1 MATIVPRVMDLSEAR
16 GRLERALVERTL
28 ALPKPILRK
37 LAGPAIRSEEGYAL
51 DLETQMLLRLMKVA
65 RQPEMHRG
73 GPKLARLHMDRSAK
87 VAEPREGHA
96 LSVRDS
102 RIPGP
107 AGDVR
112 VRIYTPP
119 SNGSPRPI
127 LVYLHGGGF
136 VVGSL
141 SSHDGV
147 CRALASRTEMVVV
160 SVDYRLAPEH
170 PFPHGLE
177 DAVAVTRWVIEH
189 AASFMGDPKR
199 VAVGGDSAGGNLAT
213 GVALTCKDD
222 PTPPAFQFLIYPATD
237 ASRSLPSHRQ
247 FREGFFLTEAS
258 IAWFLDAY
266 LPNVPDREHP
276 RASPL
281 FADDLEGAPPG
292 LLITAGFDPLRD
304 EGRAYA
310 KRLQEAGVRMEL
322 REYEGAIHGF
332 VSMAGV
338 LSIGSQALDDIASSL
353 QRALSASAVAD
364 EAPLDRAAEA

>member
-1 MATIVPRVMDLSEAR
+1 MDLSDVR
-16 GRLERALVERTL
+16 GRLERSLVERIFS
-28 ALPKPILRK
+28 LPKPILRK
-37 LAGPAIRSEEGYAL
+37 LAGRPIRSQEGYGL
-51 DLETQMLLRLMKVA
+51 DLETQVLLRLMKLT

-73 GPKLARLHMDRSAK
+73 GPRLARLNMDRSSK
-87 VAEPREGHA
+87 VAEPREGYD

-112 VRIYTPP
+112 VRIYSPP

-141 SSHDGV
+141 DSHDGV
-147 CRALASRTEMVVV
+147 CRALASRASMVVV

-170 PFPHGLE
+170 PFPCGLE

-189 AASFMGDPKR
+189 AASFLGDPKR

-213 GVALTCKDD
+213 NVALECKND
-222 PTPPAFQFLIYPATD
+222 PIPPAFQVLIYPATD
-237 ASRSLPSHRQ
+237 ASNSMPSHRE
-247 FREGFFLTEAS
+247 FGDGFFLTKES
-258 IAWFLDAY
+258 IAWFVASY
-266 LPNVPDREHP
+266 LPKPEDRDHP

-310 KRLQEAGVRMEL
+310 KRLQEAGVRIDL

-338 LSIGSQALDDIASSL
+338 LAIGSRALDDIATAL
-353 QRALSASAVAD
+353 RRALQEPREASETTASS
-364 EAPLDRAAEA
+364 RQAAGA

>member
-1 MATIVPRVMDLSEAR
+1 MIDLHEVR
-16 GRLERALVERTL
+16 GRLERAAAERILALPRPVLRTL
-28 ALPKPILRK
+28 A
-37 LAGPAIRSEEGYAL
+37 GPPIRSREGYAL
-51 DLETQMLLRLMKVA
+51 DLETQVLLRLMRLT
-65 RQPEMHRG
+65 RQPAMHEG

-87 VAEPREGHA
+87 VAEPREGHD

-119 SNGSPRPI
+119 TNGTARPI

-136 VVGSL
+136 AVGSL
-141 SSHDGV
+141 DSHDGV
-147 CRALASRTEMVVV
+147 CRAIASRAEIVVV

-170 PFPHGLE
+170 PFPCGLE

-189 AASFMGDPKR
+189 AASFDGDPRR

-213 GVALTCKDD
+213 GVAVTCKND
-222 PTPPAFQFLIYPATD
+222 PIPPAFQLLIYPATD
-237 ASRSLPSHRQ
+237 ASNSMPSHRE
-247 FREGFFLTEAS
+247 FGDGFFLTKES
-258 IAWFLDAY
+258 IAWFVRSY
-266 LPNVPDREHP
+266 LPNPKDGEHP

-281 FADDLEGAPPG
+281 YANDLEGAPPG

-310 KRLQEAGVRMEL
+310 KRLQEAGVALEF

-332 VSMAGV
+332 VSMAGL
-338 LSIGSQALDDIASSL
+338 LSIGDRALDDIAASL
-353 QRALSASAVAD
+353 RRALHAPQQAVQAEEPLPAASATPA
-364 EAPLDRAAEA
+364 RS

>member
-1 MATIVPRVMDLSEAR
+1 MDLFEAR
-16 GRLERALVERTL
+16 DRLERALVERIF

-37 LAGPAIRSEEGYAL
+37 LAGPPIRSAEGYAL
-51 DLETQMLLRLMKVA
+51 DLETQMLLRLMKLT

-73 GPKLARLHMDRSAK
+73 GPKLARLNMDRSAK
-87 VAEPREGHA
+87 VAEPREGDE

-141 SSHDGV
+141 ASHDGL
-147 CRALASRTEMVVV
+147 CRALASRSEMVVV
-160 SVDYRLAPEH
+160 SADYRLAPEY
-170 PFPHGLE
+170 PFPCGLE

-189 AASFMGDPKR
+189 AASFLGDPKR

-213 GVALTCKDD
+213 GVAIECKND
-222 PTPPAFQFLIYPATD
+222 PIPPAFQLLIYPATD
-237 ASRSLPSHRQ
+237 ASHSLPSHRE

-258 IAWFLDAY
+258 IAWFLEAY
-266 LPNVPDREHP
+266 LPRKQDREHP

-281 FADDLEGAPPG
+281 FADDLGGAPPG

-310 KRLQEAGVRMEL
+310 KRLKEAGVPIEL

-332 VSMAGV
+332 VSMAGL
-338 LSIGSQALDDIASSL
+338 LSIGSQALDDIAAAL
-353 QRALSASAVAD
+353 RRALHTPHEASVT
-364 EAPLDRAAEA
+364 ETGLQAAEG

>member
-1 MATIVPRVMDLSEAR
+1 MNLSDVR
-16 GRLERALVERTL
+16 GRLERALAERIL
-28 ALPKPILRK
+28 ALPRPVLRR
-37 LAGPAIRSEEGYAL
+37 LAGPTLRSNEGYAL
-51 DLETQMLLRLMKVA
+51 DLETQVLLRLMKLV
-65 RQPEMHRG
+65 RQPAMHEG
-73 GPKLARLHMDRSAK
+73 GPQLARRNMDRSSK
-87 VAEPREGHA
+87 VAEPREGHD

-119 SNGSPRPI
+119 SHGEPLPI

-141 SSHDGV
+141 DSHDGV
-147 CRALASRTEMVVV
+147 CRAIASRAGIVVV

-170 PFPHGLE
+170 PFPCGLE

-189 AASFMGDPKR
+189 AASFMGDPRR

-213 GVALTCKDD
+213 GVAITCKDD
-222 PTPPAFQFLIYPATD
+222 PTPPAFQLLIYPATD
-237 ASRSLPSHRQ
+237 ASNSMPSHRE
-247 FREGFFLTEAS
+247 FGDGFFLTRES
-258 IAWFLDAY
+258 IAWFVKSY
-266 LPNVPDREHP
+266 LQNPKDGEHP

-281 FADDLEGAPPG
+281 FANDLEGACPA

-310 KRLQEAGVRMEL
+310 KRLREAGVEVEL

-332 VSMAGV
+332 VSMAGL
-338 LSIGSQALDDIASSL
+338 LSIGNRALDDIAAAL
-353 QRALSASAVAD
+353 RRALYVPRQAVRA
-364 EAPLDRAAEA
+364 EEPRKRAADA